1 MASEPQPVQR
11 VKVDGLKENRQSNR
25 SRRSVRKQAVP
36 NIEWFVEKVDDP
48 KGQSGRSKGWKWT
61 VQRLKV
67 DISNNQSQ
75 YTVGLNIYS
84 S

>member
-25 SRRSVRKQAVP
+25 SGRSVRKQAVR

-48 KGQSGRSKGWKWT
+48 KGESGW
-61 VQRLKV
+61 
-67 DISNNQSQ
+67 SNE
-75 YTVGLNIYS
+75 
-84 S
+84 